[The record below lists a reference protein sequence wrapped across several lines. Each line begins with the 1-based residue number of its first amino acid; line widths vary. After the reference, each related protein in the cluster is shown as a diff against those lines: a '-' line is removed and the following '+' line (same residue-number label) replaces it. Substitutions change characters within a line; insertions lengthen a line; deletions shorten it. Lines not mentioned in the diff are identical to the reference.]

1 MTNTN
6 YDFSTFSKEGK
17 IEDVKI
23 GTKVWFKYKLDID
36 VGVIIADERHSVRAK
51 WYSGTSQTVGKEGF
65 NRYWGI
71 IMENKQEQTKQEQ
84 NRHKYYDVIMHWA
97 GGGDVEFISNCSKNS
112 CWVKLQND
120 EYPYF
125 NEEQL
130 QWRIKPKT
138 KTIRYR
144 NALLKN
150 NEVVAL
156 TSEPTLEDA
165 YGLTAFL
172 RWIDPEWK
180 EIEVEI

>member
-1 MTNTN
+1 MTETT

-23 GTKVWFKYKLDID
+23 GTEIWFKYKLDTD
-36 VGVIIADERHSVRAK
+36 VGVVIADERNNVRAK

-71 IMENKQEQTKQEQ
+71 ILEKKEEKPPQQQ
-84 NRHKYYDVIMHWA
+84 NRHKYYDVILHWA
-97 GGGDVEFISNCSKNS
+97 NGGEIQYLVDDIWLTFTGELTPAFFSY
-112 CWVKLQND
+112 
-120 EYPYF
+120 E
-125 NEEQL
+125 
-130 QWRIKPKT
+130 WRIKPKI
-138 KTIRYR
+138 KILRYR

-150 NEVVAL
+150 NEVVVL

-165 YGLTAFL
+165 YGPTTFL

-180 EIEVEI
+180 QIEVEI

>member
-6 YDFSTFSKEGK
+6 YDISTFSKEGK

-23 GTKVWFKYKLDID
+23 GTKIWFKYKLDID
-36 VGVIIADERHSVRAK
+36 VGVVIADERHSVRAK

-84 NRHKYYDVIMHWA
+84 NRHKYYDVILHWA
-97 GGGDVEFISNCSKNS
+97 DGGEIQYKGVSNPE
-112 CWVKLQND
+112 WRD
-120 EYPYF
+120 F
-125 NEEQL
+125 NTTYWSPNFDSDIVV
-130 QWRIKPKT
+130 WRIKPKT
-138 KTIRYR
+138 KTLRYR

-150 NEVVAL
+150 NKVVVL

-165 YGLTAFL
+165 YGDTAFI